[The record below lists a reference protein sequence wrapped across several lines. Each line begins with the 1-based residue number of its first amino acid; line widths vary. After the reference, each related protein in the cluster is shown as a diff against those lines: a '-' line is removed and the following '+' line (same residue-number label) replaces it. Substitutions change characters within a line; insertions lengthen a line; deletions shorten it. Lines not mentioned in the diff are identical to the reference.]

1 MPTQK
6 KHTSPKKTTVKKSPR
21 TAARKRKA
29 KKPKVTLS
37 AKKVYLLCGV
47 IVALCAV
54 SLALSVR
61 LTAPKTEKP
70 ASAQTV
76 APVQQPTTAKQPP
89 VKQDLPPAAT
99 KTQITPAATQKT
111 LPAPQKTATEPQ
123 KTAAQTQKTAAPSTA
138 HASTP
143 AQSQSA
149 KPQVTAASPIAQ
161 PNPANAVASAKADKP
176 QQTAQSAK
184 PEKPKP
190 EPKSPFTIPPAQN
203 GATLVFVIDDAGRSV
218 ANVRKYTA
226 LPFPI
231 TIAVLPKLPQSR
243 VCADAIRSA
252 GKEAILHQPMQA
264 MNTRLDP
271 GPGAIKGDM
280 TFAEIGTVIK
290 ENLAE
295 LGAGIKGMN
304 NHEGSLV
311 TADVIRIGAV
321 LDVCQEMGIYF
332 LDSRTTAETK
342 APQAALER
350 DMHIFEKAGP
360 YIDNDIDR
368 EKMLARIYETLTYA
382 NNHGRAIVI
391 GHVDKSVNI
400 LPQLLTDIY
409 PYLVQAGYRFATP
422 SQLR

>member
-1 MPTQK
+1 M
-6 KHTSPKKTTVKKSPR
+6 
-21 TAARKRKA
+21 
-29 KKPKVTLS
+29 
-37 AKKVYLLCGV
+37 
-47 IVALCAV
+47 
-54 SLALSVR
+54 
-61 LTAPKTEKP
+61 
-70 ASAQTV
+70 
-76 APVQQPTTAKQPP
+76 
-89 VKQDLPPAAT
+89 
-99 KTQITPAATQKT
+99 
-111 LPAPQKTATEPQ
+111 
-123 KTAAQTQKTAAPSTA
+123 
-138 HASTP
+138 
-143 AQSQSA
+143 
-149 KPQVTAASPIAQ
+149 
-161 PNPANAVASAKADKP
+161 
-176 QQTAQSAK
+176 
-184 PEKPKP
+184 
-190 EPKSPFTIPPAQN
+190 
-203 GATLVFVIDDAGRSV
+203 
-218 ANVRKYTA
+218 
-226 LPFPI
+226 
-231 TIAVLPKLPQSR
+231 
-243 VCADAIRSA
+243 
-252 GKEAILHQPMQA
+252 HQPMQA